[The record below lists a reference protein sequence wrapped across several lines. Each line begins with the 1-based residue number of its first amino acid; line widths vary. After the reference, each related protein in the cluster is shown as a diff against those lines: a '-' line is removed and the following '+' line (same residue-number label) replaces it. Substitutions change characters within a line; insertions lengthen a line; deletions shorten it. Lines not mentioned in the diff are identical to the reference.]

1 MILSNYCGRVPPME
15 RGREKVME
23 LSAILAL
30 AGGIALFLFGMNM
43 MGEGLEQSA
52 GNKLRK
58 ILEALTRNR
67 ILAVL
72 VGMGVTAV
80 IQSSG
85 ATTVMTVGF
94 VNAGLMDLNQ
104 AVGVIMGANVGTTVT
119 GQMIAVLDMG
129 NIAPVILTI
138 GVIVMLAVK
147 KRRVKAIGQ
156 VFAGLGMLFMGMGA
170 MTDAMAPLREN
181 EAFCRLMTSFSNP
194 LLGVLVGAV
203 FTALIQSSS
212 ACTGIMQA
220 LAAQG
225 LIGLESS
232 MFILFGQNIG
242 TCITAMISSVGTSRS
257 ARRTALIHLMFN
269 TIGALVFVI
278 LGMTV
283 PLADWV
289 RAISPLGPM
298 QEIANLH
305 TAFNIVTTLM
315 LLPLADWMVKITK
328 LLVPGEDPK
337 PEPMALVYIK
347 DQEMVSPFLAVT
359 KILRETQRLGEL
371 ALRSLRAAVESFL
384 KADGNLVSQVKELED
399 VIKFLSAQITAYLV
413 RMHDLPLDEREAKV
427 VGSLF
432 HVVTHLER
440 IGDHACHIAEY
451 TRSQLE
457 ENVKFS
463 DAAREEMQQVAD
475 MTAGLLEDALE
486 TFRRQEVSGEDQ
498 QRFQQGEL
506 AVDALSDQL
515 REAHIQRLNEGLCTP
530 RSGMDFV
537 DMLINL
543 ERVADHASGIVRS
556 VSGQN

>member
-1 MILSNYCGRVPPME
+1 ME
-15 RGREKVME
+15 IT
-23 LSAILAL
+23 SILAL
-30 AGGIALFLFGMNM
+30 VGGIALFLFGMNM

-129 NIAPVILTI
+129 NIAPVILAF
-138 GVIVMLAVK
+138 GVIMMLAVK
-147 KRRVKAIGQ
+147 KRRIKAIGQ

-170 MTDAMAPLREN
+170 MTDAMAPLRDN
-181 EAFCRLMTSFSNP
+181 EAFCNLMTSFSNP
-194 LLGVLVGAV
+194 LLGVLAGAV
-203 FTALIQSSS
+203 FTAVIQSSS

-269 TIGALVFVI
+269 FIGALIFVI
-278 LGMTV
+278 LGVTV
-283 PLADWV
+283 PLADWI

-305 TAFNIVTTLM
+305 TAFNIVTTLL
-315 LLPLADWMVKITK
+315 LLPLADWMAKVTRI
-328 LLVPGEDPK
+328 LVPGEDPK

-359 KILRETQRLGEL
+359 KILRETQRMGDL
-371 ALRSLRAAVESFL
+371 ALRSLKTSVESFL
-384 KADGNLVSQVKELED
+384 GADGSLVSQVKELED

-413 RMHDLPLDEREAKV
+413 RMHDLPLDERETRV

-440 IGDHACHIAEY
+440 IGDHACHIADY
-451 TRSQLE
+451 TQSQLE
-457 ENVKFS
+457 ENVRFS
-463 DAAREEMQQVAD
+463 DAAKQEMQQVAD
-475 MTAGLLEDALE
+475 MTTGLLTDALE
-486 TFRRQEVSGEDQ
+486 TFRRQEVGPEDL

-556 VSGQN
+556 VSGQD